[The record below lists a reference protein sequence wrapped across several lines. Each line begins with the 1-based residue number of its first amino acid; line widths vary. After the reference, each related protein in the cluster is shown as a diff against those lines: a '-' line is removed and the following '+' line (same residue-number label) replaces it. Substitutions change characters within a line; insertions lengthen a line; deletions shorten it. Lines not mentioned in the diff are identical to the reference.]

1 MPKTFLSDDE
11 VYIVDA
17 DIAKGNI
24 GRKVRL
30 VKWVE
35 AGETYRQG
43 GMEFLGGEE
52 GAWIVTAAEP
62 GFGLAL
68 LRCNEDDTLEGSQV
82 AMCKAGHLSATPPP
96 SPIRKRTKS
105 A

>member
-1 MPKTFLSDDE
+1 MAKQFLSDDE
-11 VYIVDA
+11 VYIIDA

-30 VKWVE
+30 VRWVE
-35 AGETYRQG
+35 AGEVYRQG
-43 GMEFLGGEE
+43 PHEFLGGEE
-52 GAWIVTAAEP
+52 GAWIVVGADP
-62 GFGLAL
+62 GVGLAL

-96 SPIRKRTKS
+96 SPIRKRTKC

>member
-35 AGETYRQG
+35 AGETYRQANH
-43 GMEFLGGEE
+43 EFLGGAE
-52 GAWIVTAAEP
+52 GAWIVTAADP
-62 GFGLAL
+62 GLGLAL
-68 LRCNEDDTLEGSQV
+68 LRCNEDDTLEGAHV
-82 AMCKAGHLSATPPP
+82 AMCKAEHLSATPPP